1 MYWKLKKLVQKIG
14 DLSKIK
20 FKQKNFFLSDESN
33 YISHTFYTELNKKL
47 LIYGL
52 ISTSAIGI
60 KTTNLIRP
68 ENSLKF
74 RVLYNKYMDH
84 IVLQLEDI
92 RKPGKIET
100 KDAKVTIF
108 LILTTWPKRK
118 VGSKEKMSYQVA
130 DEIRIVGL
138 QNYNIYEKLNPIE
151 INIDNSEIQEN
162 YQDMVPNDINIAL
175 LFIVYELVHPLYKIE
190 MWFS

>member
-1 MYWKLKKLVQKIG
+1 M
-14 DLSKIK
+14 
-20 FKQKNFFLSDESN
+20 SDESN

-47 LIYGL
+47 QIYGL

-100 KDAKVTIF
+100 KDAKVIIF
-108 LILTTWPKRK
+108 LILSTWSKRK

-151 INIDNSEIQEN
+151 INIDNSEIQAN

-175 LFIVYELVHPLYKIE
+175 LFIVY
-190 MWFS
+190 

>member
-1 MYWKLKKLVQKIG
+1 MKAI
-14 DLSKIK
+14 
-20 FKQKNFFLSDESN
+20 
-33 YISHTFYTELNKKL
+33 TFYTKLNKKL
-47 LIYGL
+47 QIYGL

-60 KTTNLIRP
+60 KTNLIRP

-108 LILTTWPKRK
+108 LILTT
-118 VGSKEKMSYQVA
+118 
-130 DEIRIVGL
+130 
-138 QNYNIYEKLNPIE
+138 
-151 INIDNSEIQEN
+151 
-162 YQDMVPNDINIAL
+162 
-175 LFIVYELVHPLYKIE
+175 
-190 MWFS
+190 

>member
-1 MYWKLKKLVQKIG
+1 MEEFNKLKKDWIKIYWKLKKLLQKIG

-47 LIYGL
+47 QIYGL

-100 KDAKVTIF
+100 KDAKVIIF
-108 LILTTWPKRK
+108 LILST
-118 VGSKEKMSYQVA
+118 
-130 DEIRIVGL
+130 
-138 QNYNIYEKLNPIE
+138 
-151 INIDNSEIQEN
+151 
-162 YQDMVPNDINIAL
+162 
-175 LFIVYELVHPLYKIE
+175 
-190 MWFS
+190 